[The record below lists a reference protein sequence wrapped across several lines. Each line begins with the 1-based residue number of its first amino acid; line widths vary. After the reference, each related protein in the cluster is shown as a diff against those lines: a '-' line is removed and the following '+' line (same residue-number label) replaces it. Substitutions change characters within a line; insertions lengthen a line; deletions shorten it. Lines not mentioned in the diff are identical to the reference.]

1 MICDIVFLDQKKN
14 NLDTK
19 IAQIRYLE
27 AKISWFYIRLAAILN
42 YGGHLVLIN
51 YSLVYDINSLK
62 LNIYYQAFKSSF
74 YPQIVNLCTFC

>member
-1 MICDIVFLDQKKN
+1 MICDIVFLDRKKN

-42 YGGHLVLIN
+42 
-51 YSLVYDINSLK
+51 
-62 LNIYYQAFKSSF
+62 
-74 YPQIVNLCTFC
+74 